1 MRNRTRISLIV
12 LFTILTATLNSCLG
26 TKKIES
32 EKPVIRLKTTAC
44 SGTCPV
50 FSLELYSNGIMILN
64 GKAFIE
70 YIGQYQGKLND
81 DQLNALLIKFD
92 ESNFFSFENKYTSTF
107 MDLPAKYITYSKGDK
122 SKEIMAYDNI
132 PEELTDLI
140 NTVRELI
147 DQVDWKKID

>member
-1 MRNRTRISLIV
+1 MRNKYIIGVIV
-12 LFTILTATLNSCLG
+12 LLTVLSAMLNSCLG

-32 EKPVIRLKTTAC
+32 KKPVIKLKTTAC
-44 SGTCPV
+44 SGACPV
-50 FSLELYSNGIMILN
+50 FSLEIYSNGTMILN

-70 YIGQYQGKLND
+70 YLGQYQGKLDD
-81 DQLNALLIKFD
+81 DQLNAVVKRFD

-132 PEELTDLI
+132 PEELTNLI

-147 DQVDWKKID
+147 NQVDWKKID